1 MLALGELAACRREH
15 ATPKPAPAVS
25 SVAVVTTVPERCDAR
40 ADCASF
46 ARGAWWIDTATT
58 ARETVRASVDGRA
71 YGPWSP
77 SGTGIDVSGAKSLT
91 TMLVSD
97 YDGDG
102 IPELYVRTDEEGV
115 EGGHDTESWVLTLRD
130 GAIREYAPAKGF
142 GTIDTPVDDDDDGLV
157 DLPVSLG
164 VHWIERQCMRKPELH
179 PASFLAHALPD
190 GKFSTTDAVATRHLN
205 GWCPGMP
212 GRIATAEDA
221 LCARLRTKPA
231 DRAKVRARIA
241 AKCVPWDCAAELE
254 GNPQKDGADH
264 ACNDMLDTFDQETT
278 LSL

>member
-91 TMLVSD
+91 TTLVSD

-164 VHWIERQCMRKPELH
+164 VHWIERQCMR
-179 PASFLAHALPD
+179 
-190 GKFSTTDAVATRHLN
+190 
-205 GWCPGMP
+205 
-212 GRIATAEDA
+212 
-221 LCARLRTKPA
+221 
-231 DRAKVRARIA
+231 
-241 AKCVPWDCAAELE
+241 
-254 GNPQKDGADH
+254 
-264 ACNDMLDTFDQETT
+264 
-278 LSL
+278 